1 MAKRDYYEI
10 LGVNKDASQDDIKKS
25 YRKLAMQ
32 YHPDRNPGD
41 KEAEEKFKEAAEAYE
56 VLRDPE
62 KKSRYDRFG
71 HEGVRGTGFEGFS
84 TVEDIFSS
92 FGDLFSEFNIFG
104 DLFGGGSR
112 SSRRRGPSRGS
123 DLRIKLQLNIN
134 EIASGVNKTLKISR
148 FEKCSKCEG
157 SGAEDSNAYSTCHS
171 CNGTGEI
178 RRVSRSL
185 FGQFVNVSTC
195 PHCSGEGKI
204 IKNKCKN
211 CDGNGVLKIE
221 TKINVKIPAGVSDG
235 NYLTLKGEG
244 NAGPKGGLPGD
255 IYVYVEELPHED
267 FQRHGDDILYDTFIS
282 FSIAALGGTID
293 VPTLTGKAKLQIPQ
307 GTQTGKILKMKNK
320 GIPHLNGYGAGD
332 QLVRLTV
339 WTPTKLSKEEK
350 EIFLKLGESDNAL
363 PKDRKRANFF
373 EKVFSH

>member
-10 LGVNKDASQDDIKKS
+10 LGVGRDASEEDIKKS

-41 KEAEEKFKEAAEAYE
+41 KDAEERFKEAAEAYE

-71 HEGVRGTGFEGFS
+71 HEGVKGTGFEGFS
-84 TVEDIFSS
+84 NVEDIFSS

-104 DLFGGGSR
+104 DFFGGGSR

-123 DLRIKLQLNIN
+123 DLRIKLQLDLN
-134 EIASGVNKTLKISR
+134 EIATGINKTIKISR
-148 FEKCSKCEG
+148 LDKCSKCG
-157 SGAEDSNAYSTCHS
+157 GTGAEGTDAYVNCHS

-195 PHCSGEGKI
+195 PTCSGDGRI
-204 IKNKCKN
+204 IKNKCSN
-211 CDGNGVLKIE
+211 CDGNGVIRTE
-221 TKINVKIPAGVSDG
+221 TKISVKIPAGVSDG
-235 NYLTLKGEG
+235 NYLTLRGEG
-244 NAGPKGGLPGD
+244 NASPKGGPSGD
-255 IYVYVEELPHED
+255 IYVYIEELPHEY
-267 FQRHGDDILYDTFIS
+267 FQRHDDDILYDTFIS
-282 FSIAALGGTID
+282 FSIAALGGTIE
-293 VPTLTGKAKLQIPQ
+293 VPTLAGKAKLQIPA

-320 GIPHLNGYGAGD
+320 GIPHLNSYGAGD

-339 WTPTKLSKEEK
+339 WTPTKFSKEEK
-350 EIFLKLGESDNAL
+350 EIFQKLGESENAL
-363 PKDRKRANFF
+363 PKDKKKANFF